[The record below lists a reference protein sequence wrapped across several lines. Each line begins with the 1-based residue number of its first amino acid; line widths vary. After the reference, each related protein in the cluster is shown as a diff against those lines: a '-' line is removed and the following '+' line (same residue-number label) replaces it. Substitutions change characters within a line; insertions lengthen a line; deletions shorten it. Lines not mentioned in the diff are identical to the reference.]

1 MVQITGDGFQ
11 VETRHKPP
19 ACTTSQA
26 SCVFL
31 ATHWAGRIIRGAAWC
46 TSSVAP
52 QRMENAQNM
61 PVVVPEPD
69 GERDGVPLWL
79 CPNCNDYKPLQEY
92 AWKKRKDII
101 PGKWVWFKQGYC
113 NSCLQTLIKDHS

>member
-1 MVQITGDGFQ
+1 MSRVILLEGS
-11 VETRHKPP
+11 VPSRLAVP
-19 ACTTSQA
+19 AG
-26 SCVFL
+26 L
-31 ATHWAGRIIRGAAWC
+31 ATHWAGRIIRGAALVYLIGR
-46 TSSVAP
+46 TPANGESPS
-52 QRMENAQNM
+52 M
-61 PVVVPEPD
+61 PVALSDPD

-79 CPNCNDYKPLQEY
+79 CPNCNDYKPLHEY